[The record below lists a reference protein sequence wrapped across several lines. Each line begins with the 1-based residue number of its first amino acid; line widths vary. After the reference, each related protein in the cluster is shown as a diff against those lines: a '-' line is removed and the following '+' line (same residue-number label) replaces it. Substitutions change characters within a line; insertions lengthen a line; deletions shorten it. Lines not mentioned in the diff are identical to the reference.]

1 MNVKRIV
8 YEQQKTQGQNT
19 MTFTK
24 EQVKN
29 MANVNQVFQLKRIHE
44 SNGGFFFKE
53 DTMRSFSSRIH
64 SDVYGGCV
72 FVTSEKNSSWRYE
85 YPRLYTVR
93 YMDSTGNTRTV
104 GEFQGFETRSKAHTF
119 ARRIGIEIEQMRL
132 AL

>member
-1 MNVKRIV
+1 
-8 YEQQKTQGQNT
+8 

-29 MANVNQVFQLKRIHE
+29 MANVRQVFQLKRLHE

-72 FVTSEKNSSWRYE
+72 FVTSEKNCSWRYE

-104 GEFQGFETRSKAHTF
+104 GEFQGFETRSKAHAF
-119 ARRIGIEIEQMRL
+119 AKNIGIEIEQIRN